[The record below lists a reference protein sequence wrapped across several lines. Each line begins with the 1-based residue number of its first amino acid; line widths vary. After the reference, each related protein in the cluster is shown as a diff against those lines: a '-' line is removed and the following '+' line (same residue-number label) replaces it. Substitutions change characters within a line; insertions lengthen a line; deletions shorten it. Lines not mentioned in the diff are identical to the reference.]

1 MSEFTFRVN
10 LVAVV
15 RVRAANES
23 VARLVVPTV
32 LGASGSIE
40 IASVHQNNV
49 LLGRDAVVTGVDFS
63 MIGPI
68 KSSKS

>member
-40 IASVHQNNV
+40 IASVHQNMFFW
-49 LLGRDAVVTGVDFS
+49 VVTQ
-63 MIGPI
+63 
-68 KSSKS
+68 